1 MKKLLL
7 LFVLPVFF
15 SPITLD
21 AGEVAPPLTSG
32 QRYQLSAD
40 VGTRYRYF
48 DQLPQN
54 PNLYQDTQAYL
65 DSELSEVSGWLKA
78 NEKLSIKGLTINA
91 QAIPVFE
98 LVDGR
103 YLPASKQFVFDDV
116 VLEKESLKQTYWTK
130 DKMTLYTAPYVL
142 GVETKSSNLKAFN
155 PVSVINRAK
164 TQHGTYLEIEGQGWV
179 KDEDLSPID
188 NRIEKV
194 QLMLN
199 QKYNKSDYSIYV
211 KQLAT
216 QQVAGINPDQVMY
229 SASIAKLPLLY
240 YVEEQ
245 LATGSISLS
254 DQLSY
259 TEAVNQFAGAYGSS
273 GSSKMNLTADN
284 KDYRIEELVKYVAQ
298 NSDNV
303 ASNLLG
309 YYVANQYDK
318 TYQETIETLAGGSWN
333 MTEKKMSAKMAG
345 KIMEKLYYQNSQ
357 ILNYLSE
364 TDFDNQRISKDI
376 TARVAHKIGDAYD
389 FKHDVALIYAESPF
403 VLSIFTD
410 KANYDDITAIANDVY
425 EILK

>member
-7 LFVLPVFF
+7 LFVLPVFL
-15 SPITLD
+15 SPMILD
-21 AGEVAPPLTSG
+21 TGEVDPPLTSG

-40 VGTRYRYF
+40 VGTRYSYF
-48 DQLPQN
+48 EQLPQN
-54 PNLYQDTQAYL
+54 PNLYQDTQTYL
-65 DSELSEVSGWLKA
+65 DPDLSEASGWLQA
-78 NEKLSIKGLTINA
+78 NEKLNIKGLTINN
-91 QAIPVFE
+91 QSIPVFE
-98 LVDGR
+98 LADGR
-103 YLPASKQFVFDDV
+103 YLPASKWLIFDDI
-116 VLEKESLKQTYWTK
+116 VLDRESFKQTYWTK
-130 DKMTLYTAPYVL
+130 DQMTLYTAPYVL
-142 GVETKSSNLKAFN
+142 GVETKSSDVKAFS
-155 PVSVINRAK
+155 PVSVINRAR

-179 KDEDLSPID
+179 KEDELSSTD
-188 NRIEKV
+188 NRMEKV

-199 QKYNKSDYSIYV
+199 QKYNKSDYGIYV

-240 YVEEQ
+240 YVAEQ
-245 LATGSISLS
+245 LTKGQIALS
-254 DQLSY
+254 DQLVY
-259 TEAVNQFAGAYGSS
+259 IEQVNQFSGAYQTS
-273 GSSKMNLTADN
+273 GSSKLNLTADN
-284 KDYRIEELVKYVAQ
+284 KAYSIEELVKYVAQ

-318 TYQETIETLAGGSWN
+318 TYQERIESLAGGVWN
-333 MTEKKMSAKMAG
+333 MTEKQMSAKMAG

-357 ILNYLSE
+357 FLTYLSA

-376 TARVAHKIGDAYD
+376 SARVAHKIGDAYD
-389 FKHDVALIYAESPF
+389 FKHDVAVVYADSPF

-410 KANYDDITAIANDVY
+410 KASYDDITAIANDVY